1 MILRPLKAY
10 YAVSQTEYMGFSF
23 PYKSHLQRLNL
34 QSFEHRRLLA
44 DLVWCYKIVFG
55 LVIVNT
61 KDFFEFSTVTQTRGH
76 RYKLFK
82 KSNSRNIRTTFFCE
96 RVINIWNKLPA
107 DTDFSSLSKF
117 KCIITSMDFSD

>member
-1 MILRPLKAY
+1 MQSQQILKTSSSSSR
-10 YAVSQTEYMGFSF
+10 
-23 PYKSHLQRLNL
+23 LQRLNL
-34 QSFEHRRLLA
+34 QNLEHRRLLT
-44 DLVWCYKIVFG
+44 DLVWCCKLVFG

-61 KDFFEFSTVTQTRGH
+61 KYFFEFSTVTQIRGH

-107 DTDFSSLSKF
+107 ETDFYSLIKFKRTITSTDFSDYLHRF
-117 KCIITSMDFSD
+117 